1 MAMNQETDKPSNLTP
16 FGFDSRFM
24 TGDLD
29 SQIALQQNGIEKGIR
44 FSSLLNHSVVTC
56 SD

>member
-29 SQIALQQNGIEKGIR
+29 SQIALQQNGIEKGTR